1 MNGPDKEDQAEGFSD
16 WKDYHSGASSI
27 FTYNPAASDITT
39 QHGDFPE
46 VDDVEAPEKM

>member
-1 MNGPDKEDQAEGFSD
+1 MIGPDKDDNSGFAD

-27 FTYNPAASDITT
+27 FTYNPAAADISKPNSA
-39 QHGDFPE
+39 FPE